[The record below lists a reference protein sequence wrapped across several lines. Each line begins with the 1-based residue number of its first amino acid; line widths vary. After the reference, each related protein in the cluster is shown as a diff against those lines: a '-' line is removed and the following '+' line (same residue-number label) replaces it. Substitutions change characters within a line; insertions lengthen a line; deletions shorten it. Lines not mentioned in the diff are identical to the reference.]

1 MCTPLK
7 EVPTDEDEDED
18 VTVVVDATVV
28 SELKDDV
35 AEMAAA
41 EASST
46 STSTSTSG
54 ALSDLLEAPR
64 RSRLMTELSLVLQ
77 MEPAHVMLRP
87 MLILLFFLL
96 LLLLLLPCCC
106 VGAAGAGG
114 GWVLSLP
121 EVRVEDG

>member
-7 EVPTDEDEDED
+7 EVPTEEDEEEDED

-41 EASST
+41 EASL
-46 STSTSTSG
+46 TSTSG

-77 MEPAHVMLRP
+77 MEPAHVMLLP

-96 LLLLLLPCCC
+96 LLLLLLPCC
-106 VGAAGAGG
+106 VSAAGAGG

>member
-1 MCTPLK
+1 MCTLLK
-7 EVPTDEDEDED
+7 EVPTEEEEDEDED

-41 EASST
+41 EASL
-46 STSTSTSG
+46 TSTSTSG

-87 MLILLFFLL
+87 MLILLF